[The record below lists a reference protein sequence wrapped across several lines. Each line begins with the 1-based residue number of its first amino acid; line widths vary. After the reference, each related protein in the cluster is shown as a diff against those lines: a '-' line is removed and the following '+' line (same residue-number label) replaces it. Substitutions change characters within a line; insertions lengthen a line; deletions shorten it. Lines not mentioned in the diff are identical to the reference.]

1 VVLVGLNEVKVGS
14 FTLREAVLA
23 VELEL
28 GGDDGVL
35 TPAVHG
41 EGCLG
46 ENKGAGI
53 RNTRVLVG
61 VAGIEGVGSTERYFV
76 VRKVVGGIVPPLLAG
91 SRVSIGSTGVIEE
104 TRSVDVIVNGV
115 GTSECVD
122 GVGKGIDGVGVVEGL
137 STEQTVQQL
146 VAVEGRAVVNVLIR
160 LDNPDE
166 FFNGVVKVELDLVG
180 RRTDG
185 LITGELE
192 LFNEVFVG
200 VLGHA
205 PALVGVQEDVVD
217 VQGSGNEGLIVCSSN
232 TTTGS
237 SAACL
242 VQSTN
247 GPQAL
252 INGADIEID
261 LDFVVLKGDQ
271 GQGKTRVAA
280 VPELKGNVEGGFG
293 EGIAG
298 SANLARSVALTRAV
312 NVIERGVGDK
322 GELGGVSDHT
332 VVTADLV
339 NGQGEVVPDVHPVT
353 VLAINALTTDFD
365 FNLRNKLFTGKVKP
379 TGVHCRTSGAVLHLL
394 VDFGESNLEV
404 SAVCKIAVA
413 ADGASNTTTEIGL
426 SVKGLFNGFHCKVGV
441 TFV

>member
-41 EGCLG
+41 EGGLG
-46 ENKGAGI
+46 ENEGAGI
-53 RNTRVLVG
+53 RNTGVHVVMTCIVRVGTTEVGLVVRNAVRG
-61 VAGIEGVGSTERYFV
+61 CIPPLVATGTINSAGI
-76 VRKVVGGIVPPLLAG
+76 
-91 SRVSIGSTGVIEE
+91 IEE
-104 TRSVDVIVNGV
+104 TGGINVLINGF
-115 GTSECVD
+115 GASKCVD
-122 GVGKGIDGVGVVEGL
+122 GVGKSIDGIGVVEGL
-137 STEQTVQQL
+137 GAEQAVQEL

-160 LDNPDE
+160 LDDPDE

-192 LFNEVFVG
+192 LFDEVLVG

-205 PALVGVQEDVVD
+205 PALIGVQEDVVD
-217 VQGSGNEGLIVCSSN
+217 VEGGGNEGLVVCGGN
-232 TTTGS
+232 TATKRTAVS
-237 SAACL
+237 
-242 VQSTN
+242 VTQRTN

-252 INGADIEID
+252 VDWADIEID

-271 GQGKTRVAA
+271 RQGKTGITA
-280 VPELKGNVEGGFG
+280 VPELKGNIEGGFG

-298 SANLARSVALTRAV
+298 GANLARSVALARTV
-312 NVIERGVGDK
+312 NIIERGISDK
-322 GELGGVSDHT
+322 GEFGGVSDHA
-332 VVTADLV
+332 VVTANLV
-339 NGQGEVVPDVHPVT
+339 NGQSEVVPDVHPVT
-353 VLAINALTTDFD
+353 VLAINALTTNFD
-365 FNLRNKLFTGKVKP
+365 FNLRNQLFAGEVEP
-379 TGVHCRTSGAVLHLL
+379 TGVNCRTGGAVLHIL
-394 VDFGESNLEV
+394 VDFRESNLKV
-404 SAVCKIAVA
+404 SAVCKITVA
-413 ADGASNTTTEIGL
+413 ADGASDTTTEICL
-426 SVKGLFNGFHCKVGV
+426 SVKGLFNGFHSKVGV